1 MKTQIKL
8 ALGLGILSLFMR
20 LLGHLALTDIYHGET
35 EVSLEWNI
43 LRVSALVF
51 AFFVTFALT
60 TFRKILE
67 TI

>member
-1 MKTQIKL
+1 
-8 ALGLGILSLFMR
+8 

-51 AFFVTFALT
+51 AFFVTFALI
-60 TFRKILE
+60 TFRKILK